1 MSFVKGFT
9 VQETKKKKTKKEK
22 TEASFVNPKSKYYKL
37 VQPRGFSAIQKKKQK
52 KTIITQEATWV

>member
-22 TEASFVNPKSKYYKL
+22 TEASFVNPKAKYYKF
-37 VQPRGFSAIQKKKQK
+37 VQAKGFSDIQKKKQK
-52 KTIITQEATWV
+52 KTLIT

>member
-22 TEASFVNPKSKYYKL
+22 TEASFVNPKSNYYKL

-52 KTIITQEATWV
+52 KTLIT